1 MKKPVCVVFCVWMV
15 VLVGCGK
22 PDPTPLGKVTSTP
35 SLSIPEVEYEFFA
48 NLVHEIRS
56 AETNLT
62 EARAKLNRKEI
73 DLARSALERNIQL
86 MDQLFVSKYGEE
98 QVEAWSLTLLK
109 IEDHQRRQA
118 LSQMRGRE
126 LLERFQD
133 HGGSGR
139 LNEEGYLV
147 ALSCR
152 NTQFPKTLLR
162 RLANC
167 PRLAEVD
174 LSNTQL
180 RDYHLENL
188 KHPHS
193 IRRLNLSD
201 NPINGNGLKYLT
213 SLINLRI
220 LDLSAI
226 QLNHTARTNLK
237 PLTVLKHLSNL
248 NLSNTEIPPG
258 DTDDIL
264 RMFKTTDIT
273 F

>member
-22 PDPTPLGKVTSTP
+22 PDPTPLDKLTSTP
-35 SLSIPEVEYEFFA
+35 SLGIPEGEYELFA
-48 NLVHEIRS
+48 NLVHEIQS

-73 DLARSALERNIQL
+73 DLARSALERDTQL
-86 MDQLFVSKYGEE
+86 MEQLFVSKYGEE
-98 QVEAWSLTLLK
+98 QVEAWSLTLLE
-109 IEDHQRRQA
+109 IEDHQHRQA
-118 LSQMRGRE
+118 LARMRGRE

-139 LNEEGYLV
+139 LDEEGFLV

-152 NTQFPKTLLR
+152 TTQFPKTLLR

-174 LSNTQL
+174 LSDTQL

-188 KHPHS
+188 GLAHS
-193 IRRLNLSD
+193 IRRMNLSE
-201 NPINGNGLKYLT
+201 NPISGNGLKYLA
-213 SLINLRI
+213 SLRNLRT
-220 LDLSAI
+220 LDLSAT
-226 QLNHTARTNLK
+226 QLNHTARNKLK
-237 PLTVLKHLSNL
+237 PLTVLEHLSNL
-248 NLSNTEIPPG
+248 NLSNTEIPTG
-258 DTDDIL
+258 DTDNIL
-264 RMFKTTDIT
+264 RMFKKTDVT